1 MQALILQRLKRLHS
15 DESGQVLWIFVV
27 SGLALVVLAALVF
40 NTGKQATRRMEMQNA
55 VDASAVSGAM
65 WFARGM
71 NVISMDN
78 VAMTEAL
85 GIIVNLRAIEQSIPI
100 NRAILEAEDAVAD
113 ALMSNPFTVAAGVA
127 LKIAVVLGMIETDIV
142 DGVSPVMDA
151 LAKPTSGLL
160 WEFMRTLSYFS
171 EAVTYVA
178 PAIGFGQ
185 AINVGRQNIR
195 WLSPSAPDISM
206 QNVSQSDVPEGALL
220 LPNFKTGGYALP
232 AEAGSFQELC
242 DPTHYGT
249 HSSSPVDTRGYQ
261 PFLGYPY
268 GKGPFEKYKDWA
280 SKMWLPSFI
289 SGIPGWY
296 RAVANMNLEVFC
308 QGSSTTSLPKI
319 PVRTSDL
326 AAARREGATEFI
338 WTHSWVSTAP
348 IDQDPGQPPPNQN
361 DINFDP
367 STSAPDDQF
376 KQSAKQLAHS
386 GVPVDDLIR
395 QGENKAASKP
405 AYNPPVDANTYG
417 SETLTESAG
426 FQPPGNQVRNWVWT
440 QRTTTSQPVEI
451 QQPPPAN
458 PISKTRYVTTED
470 RYTFQYATVNK
481 SFDQQLKQA
490 LQVKDAGGYPQP
502 FHFVVDGAKLS
513 DPGQL
518 PQAIQCLQY
527 LAVAHVGDNDRPWLN
542 RLKVSIRGRSRPV
555 FENPSAWGML
565 TYAQVQV
572 YNPTS
577 WDLYTQDWHVKLVPA
592 TLLEQYLNGSPFGG
606 SSGFGGAGAIVK
618 ELNAH

>member
-1 MQALILQRLKRLHS
+1 MRAMIWQRLQRLHS

-78 VAMTEAL
+78 VAMTETL
-85 GIIVNLRAIEQSIPI
+85 GLIANLRAIQQSIPI
-100 NRAILEAEDAVAD
+100 NRVILEAEDAIAD

-127 LKIAVVLGMIETDIV
+127 LKIAVVLGTIETDIV
-142 DGVSPVMDA
+142 DSVSGVIDA
-151 LAKPTSGLL
+151 LARPTTGIL

-195 WLSPSAPDISM
+195 WLSSSAPDASM
-206 QNVSQSDVPEGALL
+206 DTVSQSDVPEGALL

-232 AEAGSFQELC
+232 AEPGSFQELC
-242 DPTHYGT
+242 DPTHHGT

-268 GKGPFEKYKDWA
+268 GKGPFEKYKDWV
-280 SKMWLPSFI
+280 SRMWLPSFI

-296 RAVANMNLEVFC
+296 RGIADMNLAIFC
-308 QGSSTTSLPKI
+308 QGSSMPSFPKI
-319 PVRTSDL
+319 PVRTNDL
-326 AAARREGATEFI
+326 AAARREGATEFV
-338 WTHSWVSTAP
+338 WTHSSVSTAP
-348 IDQDPGQPPPNQN
+348 IDQDPGQPAPNE
-361 DINFDP
+361 DAMDFEP
-367 STSAPDDQF
+367 VSSSSGDQF

-386 GVPVDDLIR
+386 GLPVDELIR
-395 QGENKAASKP
+395 QGQNKAASKP
-405 AYNPPVDANTYG
+405 AYNSPVDSNTYA
-417 SETLTESAG
+417 SETLNETAD
-426 FQPPGNQVRNWVWT
+426 FQPPGKQIRNWVWT
-440 QRTTTSQPVEI
+440 QRSTTSQSVEI
-451 QQPPPAN
+451 EQPPPAK
-458 PISKTRYVTTED
+458 PISKTRYVITED

-490 LQVKDAGGYPQP
+490 LQDKDASGYPQP
-502 FHFVVDGAKLS
+502 FHFVVDGQKLS

-542 RLKVSIRGRSRPV
+542 GLKVSIRGRSRPV
-555 FENPSAWGML
+555 FENPSQWGML

-592 TLLEQYLNGSPFGG
+592 TLLEQYLNGGALGG
-606 SSGFGGAGAIVK
+606 SSGFGGVGAIVK